1 MHEYSLMQRVVEM
14 ILVGLDQPE
23 GPHDGSVKEVILK
36 VGALDVHSEESFRQA
51 FEWLAK
57 DTVLENARLHLVMI
71 APTLECPQCGYTGPC
86 AADHAEGHDPMP
98 VAECPGCGAVSGLH
112 GARGVESI
120 ELVLS
125 DEGG

>member
-1 MHEYSLMQRVVEM
+1 
-14 ILVGLDQPE
+14 
-23 GPHDGSVKEVILK
+23 VKEVTLK

-125 DEGG
+125 DEDG